1 MSRDPEVR
9 RGRAAVA
16 GVTRHRSERWR
27 SAGWMTSMTEFA
39 APDALAGVLEEAE
52 LQQRL

>member
-1 MSRDPEVR
+1 
-9 RGRAAVA
+9 
-16 GVTRHRSERWR
+16 
-27 SAGWMTSMTEFA
+27 MTSMTEFA